1 MYPGE
6 GDLIRLAKMPA
17 TATLPFLSFCEGT
30 HTIQAMDEGKTSKQQ
45 ITPIAVTNW
54 RDIRKIFGIKE
65 KNRRGHMY
73 IVGKTGTGKSSLI
86 ANMALSDIRAGN
98 GIGLLDPHGDLS
110 EDILNRIPKER
121 IDDVVYFNPADLE
134 YPVGFNP
141 LERVPRDRQ
150 HLIVSG
156 VISVFRKIWS
166 EFWGPRLEHILR
178 YSLFTLLEYPG
189 STLLDLPKLL
199 TNPGFRKEVLTHV
212 NRKEVLSF
220 WLNEFDKYSAW
231 LRSEAV
237 SPILNK
243 VGQFLVNLP
252 LRNIIGQTK
261 STFDL
266 KAVVDGKKILIVN
279 LAKGKIGE
287 DNTSVLGSLLLTEIW
302 LSVLRRAQ
310 VSETERTPFY
320 LYVDEFHSFITL
332 SFADILSESRKYG
345 LNIIMAHQYLNQ
357 LDEKVRGAIFGNV
370 GSIVSFRV
378 GAEDA
383 KHLAREFSPFMEE
396 DFINLP
402 NYEIYLRLM
411 IDGVTSRP
419 FSATTL
425 QLERPSL
432 SNSRDIV
439 ETSRTRY
446 GRKRDWV
453 EHSTSRQRTGS
464 SSNSDQD
471 QKEFRNQSTLL

>member
-1 MYPGE
+1 M
-6 GDLIRLAKMPA
+6 
-17 TATLPFLSFCEGT
+17 
-30 HTIQAMDEGKTSKQQ
+30 IQTMDESEIGRRQV
-45 ITPIAVTNW
+45 TPIAVTNW
-54 RDIRKIFGIKE
+54 RDIRKVFGIKE

-73 IVGKTGTGKSSLI
+73 IIGKTGTGKSSLI

-121 IDDVVYFNPADLE
+121 INDVVYFNPADME
-134 YPVGFNP
+134 FPVGFNP
-141 LERVPRDRQ
+141 LEKVPRDKQ

-156 VISVFRKIWS
+156 IISVFRKIWS

-189 STLLDLPKLL
+189 STLLDLPRLL
-199 TNPGFRKEVLTHV
+199 TDPAFRKEIFTHLSQ
-212 NRKEVLSF
+212 REILSF
-220 WLNEFDKYSAW
+220 WYNEFDKYSAW
-231 LRSEAV
+231 LRSEAI

-252 LRNIIGQTK
+252 LRNIIGQSK

-266 KAVVDGKKILIVN
+266 REITDGKKILVAN

-302 LSVLRRAQ
+302 LKMLGRANMR
-310 VSETERTPFY
+310 EDERTPYY
-320 LYVDEFHSFITL
+320 LYVDEFHSFMTL
-332 SFADILSESRKYG
+332 SFAAILSESRKYG
-345 LNIIMAHQYLNQ
+345 LNMVMANQYLTQ

-370 GSIVSFRV
+370 GSIISFRV

-383 KHLAREFSPFMEE
+383 KYLAKEFSPFSEN
-396 DFINLP
+396 DFTNLP
-402 NYEIYLRLM
+402 NHDIYLRLM
-411 IDGVTSRP
+411 IDGVTSTP

-425 QLERPSL
+425 PLDEARVSHGTEIINESRRLHGKPRQLVE
-432 SNSRDIV
+432 RDIISRAAGIHANH
-439 ETSRTRY
+439 ETDDRGKSIQ
-446 GRKRDWV
+446 
-453 EHSTSRQRTGS
+453 HH
-464 SSNSDQD
+464 
-471 QKEFRNQSTLL
+471 LL

>member
-1 MYPGE
+1 M
-6 GDLIRLAKMPA
+6 
-17 TATLPFLSFCEGT
+17 
-30 HTIQAMDEGKTSKQQ
+30 IQHMDESNKGKQQ
-45 ITPIAVTNW
+45 VTPIAVTNW
-54 RDIRKIFGIKE
+54 RDIRKVFGIKE

-73 IVGKTGTGKSSLI
+73 IIGKTGTGKSSLI

-110 EDILNRIPKER
+110 EDILSRIPKER

-134 YPVGFNP
+134 YPIGFNP
-141 LERVPRDRQ
+141 LEKVPRDKQ

-156 VISVFRKIWS
+156 IISVFRKIWS

-189 STLLDLPKLL
+189 STLLDLPRLL
-199 TNPGFRKEVLTHV
+199 TDPAFRKEVLAHLSQ
-212 NRKEVLSF
+212 REVLSF
-220 WLNEFDKYSAW
+220 WYNEFDKYSAW
-231 LRSEAV
+231 LRSEAI

-266 KAVVDGKKILIVN
+266 REIMDGKKILIAN
-279 LAKGKIGE
+279 LSKGKIGE

-302 LSVLRRAQ
+302 LNVLGRAQ
-310 VSETERTPFY
+310 VSEEERTPFY

-345 LNIIMAHQYLNQ
+345 LNLVMANQYLSQ

-370 GSIVSFRV
+370 GSIISFRV

-383 KHLAREFSPFMEE
+383 KYLAKEFSPFTEN
-396 DFINLP
+396 DFTNLP
-402 NYEIYLRLM
+402 NYNIYLRLM
-411 IDGVTSRP
+411 IDGVTSTP
-419 FSATTL
+419 FSGTTL
-425 QLERPSL
+425 ALPAMGVLHIAEIITQ
-432 SNSRDIV
+432 SRQ
-439 ETSRTRY
+439 RY
-446 GRKRDWV
+446 GRAKQPV
-453 EHSTSRQRTGS
+453 ERIIFSRADGIHVGEK
-464 SSNSDQD
+464 SDRRKKQH
-471 QKEFRNQSTLL
+471 RLI

>member
-1 MYPGE
+1 M
-6 GDLIRLAKMPA
+6 
-17 TATLPFLSFCEGT
+17 
-30 HTIQAMDEGKTSKQQ
+30 IQDMDEKENGKQQ
-45 ITPIAVTNW
+45 VTPIAVTNW
-54 RDIRKIFGIKE
+54 RDIRRMFGIKE

-73 IVGKTGTGKSSLI
+73 IIGKTGTGKSSLI

-134 YPVGFNP
+134 YPIGFNP
-141 LERVPRDRQ
+141 LEKVPRDKQ
-150 HLIVSG
+150 HLVVSG
-156 VISVFRKIWS
+156 IISVFRKIWS

-189 STLLDLPKLL
+189 STLLDLPRLL
-199 TNPGFRKEVLTHV
+199 TDPAFRKEVLTHLSQ
-212 NRKEVLSF
+212 REILSF
-220 WLNEFDKYSAW
+220 WYNEFDKYSAW
-231 LRSEAV
+231 LRSEAI

-252 LRNIIGQTK
+252 LRNIIGQSK

-266 KAVVDGKKILIVN
+266 RAIMDGKKILIAN
-279 LAKGKIGE
+279 LSKGKIGE

-302 LSVLRRAQ
+302 LNVLGRAQ
-310 VSETERTPFY
+310 ASEPERTPFY

-345 LNIIMAHQYLNQ
+345 LNLVMANQYLSQ

-370 GSIVSFRV
+370 GSIISFRV

-383 KHLAREFSPFMEE
+383 KYLSREFSPFVEE
-396 DFINLP
+396 DFTNLP
-402 NYEIYLRLM
+402 NYNVYLRLM
-411 IDGVTSRP
+411 IDGVTSTP
-419 FSATTL
+419 FSGTTL
-425 QLERPSL
+425 ALRQVDDSPAREIAGMSQKKHGTGRMTVERNIIRRHQQTVPID
-432 SNSRDIV
+432 NSQNRV
-439 ETSRTRY
+439 SP
-446 GRKRDWV
+446 
-453 EHSTSRQRTGS
+453 
-464 SSNSDQD
+464 D
-471 QKEFRNQSTLL
+471 QKILF